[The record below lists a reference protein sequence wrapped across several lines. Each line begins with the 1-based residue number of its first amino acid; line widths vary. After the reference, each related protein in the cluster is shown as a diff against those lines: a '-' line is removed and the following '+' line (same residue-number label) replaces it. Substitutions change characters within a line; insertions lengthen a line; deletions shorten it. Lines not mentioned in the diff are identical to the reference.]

1 MKINILLIGP
11 NGCCLDIFKN
21 ILESNSSINNI
32 DSKIITCKKISINDN
47 EYKYVFNNEIF
58 DDINEIE
65 KNYNYIILLTRE
77 NNCLNLIN
85 NYDNFSNDYYKIIN
99 NQMGKYLDKLIFF
112 DYESIILYKDSYIKY
127 MIESLNLNS
136 DYIDNTDFS
145 KYYFVDLNSDFF
157 KIN

>member
-21 ILESNSSINNI
+21 ILESNSNINNI

-47 EYKYVFNNEIF
+47 EYKYVFNNEIL
-58 DDINEIE
+58 DNINQIE

-77 NNCLNLIN
+77 NNCLNIIN

-99 NQMGKYLDKLIFF
+99 NQMEKYLDKLLFF

-136 DYIDNTDFS
+136 NYIDNTDFS
-145 KYYFVDLNSDFF
+145 KYYSVDLNSDFF